1 MAHFE
6 KTLDSREIYNGR
18 ILRLTEDTV
27 ELENGKQSRREVV
40 HHHGGAGVVP
50 LTEQGEVYMVRQF
63 RYAFGQ
69 ELLEIPAGKLEA
81 GEDPVAAARRE
92 LQEEC
97 GLTAGRIKPL
107 HPVYPSVGYDTEVI
121 YLYLATDLHQAAAC
135 PDEDEF
141 LTIEKWPLA
150 HLVEQIMAGKIRD
163 AKTVAALLKVWHMT
177 GHV

>member
-18 ILRLTEDTV
+18 ILRLTNDTV
-27 ELENGKQSRREVV
+27 ELENGKQSQREVV
-40 HHHGGAGVVP
+40 HHHGGAGIVP
-50 LTEQGEVYMVRQF
+50 MTEQGEVYMVRQF

-81 GEDPVAAARRE
+81 GEDPMAAARRE

-97 GLTAGRIKPL
+97 GLTAGRIEEL
-107 HPVYPSVGYDTEVI
+107 HPIYPSVGYDTEVI
-121 YLYLATDLHQAAAC
+121 YLYLATDLRRAEAC
-135 PDEDEF
+135 PDDDEF

-150 HLVEQIMAGKIRD
+150 RLVEKIMAGEIRD
-163 AKTVAALLKVWHMT
+163 AKTVAALLKVWHRT
-177 GHV
+177 